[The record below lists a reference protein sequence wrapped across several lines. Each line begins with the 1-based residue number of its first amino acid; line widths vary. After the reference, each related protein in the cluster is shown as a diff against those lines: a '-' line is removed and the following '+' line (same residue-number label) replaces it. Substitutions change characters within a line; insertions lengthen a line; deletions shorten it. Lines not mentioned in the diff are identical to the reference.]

1 MCGMCGCLDLK
12 MGDMWMCD
20 VCDVCMCVCAMGGL
34 WCVMCHGCCAMC
46 DVFSSW
52 NLDVGFV
59 MCEAWC
65 VRCVARAMCDVW
77 CRMRDA
83 THHTSHINAHPY
95 IHKSTHDAPIH
106 SSIHTSTHPYVHTS
120 THQLPLKTSPRAILS
135 REGLEKNASLEVKF
149 AKESVRI
156 AAEEMKVCSETYNA
170 PSKLWWIWQLG
181 GLILYI

>member
-1 MCGMCGCLDLK
+1 MRLLSITR
-12 MGDMWMCD
+12 
-20 VCDVCMCVCAMGGL
+20 
-34 WCVMCHGCCAMC
+34 
-46 DVFSSW
+46 SSW
-52 NLDVGFV
+52 QKQHRLGTLHNFNIYIIYHIISCHIISWIFAYLCYTLPQSQSIILFIVGQITESPVDAEKKNDLRSGWVRSNPINLASQSISNVHDVHQ
-59 MCEAWC
+59 M
-65 VRCVARAMCDVW
+65 
-77 CRMRDA
+77 
-83 THHTSHINAHPY
+83 
-95 IHKSTHDAPIH
+95 
-106 SSIHTSTHPYVHTS
+106 SIKCPSISRTVHTS